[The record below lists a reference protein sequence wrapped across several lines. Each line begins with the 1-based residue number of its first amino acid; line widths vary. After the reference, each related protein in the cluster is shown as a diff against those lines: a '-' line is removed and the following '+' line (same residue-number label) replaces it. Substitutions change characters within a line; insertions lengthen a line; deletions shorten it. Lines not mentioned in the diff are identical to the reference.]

1 VCHLES
7 QTPRMPDARHIV
19 PPARQNE
26 RDGERLALGDDS
38 SSERNRKEYC
48 AADSEKTHQ
57 RKKEQE
63 SPQLRAPGMIAC
75 FAPELEQS
83 HEVVC
88 RFTRERAQG
97 LRIENPSG
105 VGDGEIEKVLSRRRR
120 KGVMAPYRRATTPSN
135 TSDAKPMTSI
145 SERIH
150 PRVPSLAQRMNA
162 GARARR
168 NSVSDREARQ
178 PRR

>member
-1 VCHLES
+1 
-7 QTPRMPDARHIV
+7 MPDARHIV

-88 RFTRERAQG
+88 RFTREDDGDGPRERAQG

-105 VGDGEIEKVLSRRRR
+105 VGDGEIE
-120 KGVMAPYRRATTPSN
+120 
-135 TSDAKPMTSI
+135 
-145 SERIH
+145 
-150 PRVPSLAQRMNA
+150 
-162 GARARR
+162 
-168 NSVSDREARQ
+168 
-178 PRR
+178 